1 MRTFC
6 FRQRLTASP
15 RVSSPGMSESTVTTF
30 KGGAATAESTTGST
44 AEGPVRVSPPQDTR
58 AMAIGTTASQEALGN
73 VHCTRRNMT
82 HLHAPARRE

>member
-1 MRTFC
+1 MRTFLL
-6 FRQRLTASP
+6 RQRLTASP
-15 RVSSPGMSESTVTTF
+15 RVSSSGVAVSTVTTF
-30 KGGAATAESTTGST
+30 KGGAAAESTTGST

-58 AMAIGTTASQEALGN
+58 AMASGTTASQEALGN